1 MPEHCFNPGDN
12 AWHEFNADTDLFP
25 EDTDLVFPEDT
36 DRITSHIPSLGEHGP
51 GDLATGER
59 GHRGRAAVSRQV
71 GAHRGGRVS
80 RGFLREHG
88 GQGRGAAGLSGE
100 LPGVEGQGARGR
112 GAATVRRSPGLLH
125 GGRRPGR
132 RGLGGRVLGGLEGGQ
147 GFGVRDL
154 GGQGLGVQG
163 LVGRGQ
169 RPEVRGR
176 RGLRRGEVLGARGAS
191 TAPQPRSRHP
201 TAGAPNQ
208 NLDLMD
214 PDEYLAINSN
224 ANTKKNIEHAAKT
237 YDRVMAELADQSGE
251 HFESLQEAPLTR
263 LPYLL
268 LKFLQTAKTLTGGV
282 FASGTMNT
290 LFNGISSVL
299 MRREEEPVNVKIDP
313 RFKKVQ
319 EMLKVRCSVSASEG
333 RGTGCD
339 AKRPVTQAHLAAALQ
354 AGTIGREAP
363 KPLLT
368 AVYLSFVMGM
378 GCRTGTECHM
388 IQNGDLTFGPLST
401 AGYGQT

>member
-1 MPEHCFNPGDN
+1 
-12 AWHEFNADTDLFP
+12 
-25 EDTDLVFPEDT
+25 
-36 DRITSHIPSLGEHGP
+36 
-51 GDLATGER
+51 
-59 GHRGRAAVSRQV
+59 
-71 GAHRGGRVS
+71 
-80 RGFLREHG
+80 
-88 GQGRGAAGLSGE
+88 
-100 LPGVEGQGARGR
+100 
-112 GAATVRRSPGLLH
+112 
-125 GGRRPGR
+125 
-132 RGLGGRVLGGLEGGQ
+132 
-147 GFGVRDL
+147 
-154 GGQGLGVQG
+154 
-163 LVGRGQ
+163 
-169 RPEVRGR
+169 
-176 RGLRRGEVLGARGAS
+176 
-191 TAPQPRSRHP
+191 
-201 TAGAPNQ
+201 
-208 NLDLMD
+208 MD

-251 HFESLQEAPLTR
+251 HFESLQEALLTR

-378 GCRTGTECHM
+378 SCRTGNECHM
-388 IQNGDLTFGPLST
+388 IQNGDLTFGPLSKT
-401 AGYGQT
+401 GVPQWIELAERITKTRSGNTGDERELTPRIFPDDEFPETCWVRTVLTYQQKKT